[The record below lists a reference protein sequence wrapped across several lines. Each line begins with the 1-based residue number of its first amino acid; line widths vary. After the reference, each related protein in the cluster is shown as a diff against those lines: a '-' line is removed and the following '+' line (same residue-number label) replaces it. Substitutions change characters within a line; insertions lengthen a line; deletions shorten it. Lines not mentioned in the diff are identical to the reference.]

1 MTSASLPSAYTS
13 QSLGAGPT
21 WDAAARMVD
30 AKVSTRTV
38 AVQLGKL
45 GFSYSTR
52 DVTFTPREGLDERS
66 PFDQELEL
74 NRLTQHVTPFRP
86 AGASTQ
92 NATTQRLGSR
102 TNPFLASGCRS
113 ISLAW
118 ASCLACSPV

>member
-92 NATTQRLGSR
+92 NATTQRLGLS
-102 TNPFLASGCRS
+102 AYAQQA
-113 ISLAW
+113 SLARPV
-118 ASCLACSPV
+118 ASMLNVVV